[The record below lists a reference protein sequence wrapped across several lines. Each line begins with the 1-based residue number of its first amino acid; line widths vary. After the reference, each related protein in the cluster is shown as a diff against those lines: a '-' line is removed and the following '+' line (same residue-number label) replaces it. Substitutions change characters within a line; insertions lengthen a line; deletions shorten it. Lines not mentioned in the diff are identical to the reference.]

1 MARYL
6 SQMSVSPPV
15 CATENLFGETLK
27 KVQLA
32 GLHFYHFGIAIRS
45 IIG

>member
-6 SQMSVSPPV
+6 SQVSVSPPV
-15 CATENLFGETLK
+15 CATEHLFGETLK

-45 IIG
+45 IIS